1 MKAATVSI
9 NENRGEASQIV
20 IICEA
25 FCLFGSNISLQ
36 TAPAPEYIF
45 CFLFAPPLFLQ
56 LYSTSAQSQDPDS
69 RFYTLA

>member
-25 FCLFGSNISLQ
+25 FAFSEAIYPLQ